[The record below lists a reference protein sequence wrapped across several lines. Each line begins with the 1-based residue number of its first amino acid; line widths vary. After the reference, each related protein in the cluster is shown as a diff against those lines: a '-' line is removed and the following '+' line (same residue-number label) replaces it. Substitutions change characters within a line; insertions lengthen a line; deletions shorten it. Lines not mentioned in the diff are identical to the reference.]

1 MIQFSESAKQ
11 IPEWMS
17 VYLINPPEWILIL
30 LGGIALVISVI
41 ALVGLIRSGMSEEI
55 VREMVTNLTYLLCCG
70 TASWI
75 TMATVPGQWPV
86 AAALGCC
93 TGVAIAH
100 VLVPQF
106 HLAVEDAFEDARSV

>member
-1 MIQFSESAKQ
+1 MIQFSESAEQ

-17 VYLINPPEWILIL
+17 IYLINPPEWILIL

-41 ALVGLIRSGMSEEI
+41 ALVGLIRSGVTEEI

-75 TMATVPGQWPV
+75 TMANVAVQWPF
-86 AAALGCC
+86 AAVLGSC
-93 TGVAIAH
+93 TGLAIAY

-106 HLAVEDAFEDARSV
+106 HLAVEDAFEDTHSF